1 MVNLKATSNDASPWL
16 YVFGGA
22 LLFVVGL
29 IMASDYRGIATK
41 YTQLLLPKLDTTTPA
56 RSRLIKLYRILY
68 GFAAVV
74 GLGMFVSGV
83 FSL

>member
-1 MVNLKATSNDASPWL
+1 MVNLMATSNDASPWL